1 MTKFPPHVRGQ
12 TRSWVSEM
20 HGNRSNYRAIQQPI
34 DRRPPVS
41 HSQMLKSRRTKQ
53 RHRKQLANIAKRAK
67 KLRKQ
72 ESKMAGAAAPKTA
85 PA

>member
-1 MTKFPPHVRGQ
+1 
-12 TRSWVSEM
+12 
-20 HGNRSNYRAIQQPI
+20 
-34 DRRPPVS
+34 
-41 HSQMLKSRRTKQ
+41 MLKNRRTKQ